1 MTSLH
6 DSRIFIKYSI
16 YYYFPKGVVPNA
28 QRAAVV
34 AGVELAVYDWCK
46 KKILDNDLMAD
57 NVYTHFL

>member
-1 MTSLH
+1 MTFH
-6 DSRIFIKYSI
+6 DAPIFIYST
-16 YYYFPKGVVPNA
+16 YSHFRKGVVPNA

-46 KKILDNDLMAD
+46 KKILDNDLMED